1 MSDESLRAISLDD
14 FVHYRSAHAYVTEVD
29 EAIDEV
35 EALIGDG
42 FPDAAIELAEFALD
56 LLEEAITMVDDSD
69 GGVGATIRR
78 AEEVHLAACQ
88 AGNPDRIALAE
99 RLATR
104 ALAGD
109 WEIFA
114 GRRLP
119 LARRPSRRRPGAAL
133 GQLRRV
139 AFARHLPAVA

>member
-14 FVHYRSAHAYVTEVD
+14 FVHYRRAQAYVTDVD

-42 FPDAAIELAEFALD
+42 FPDAAIDLAEFALD
-56 LLEEAITMVDDSD
+56 LLEEAITMDDSD
-69 GGVGATIRR
+69 GGVGAMIRR

-99 RLATR
+99 RMATR
-104 ALAGD
+104 ALASD

-119 LARRPSRRRPGAAL
+119 LVRRPSRRRPGAGL